1 MLWGWEH
8 LGLQLACF
16 CRSTVGG
23 GRQAGGKLGECCRLQ
38 RDDKGCCYKNSR
50 LNPHD
55 SAIYLSGEVPGFRKV
70 QRFLLNGVR
79 DG

>member
-1 MLWGWEH
+1 MLWGRDH

-23 GRQAGGKLGECCRLQ
+23 GRQAGDKLGEYCRPQ
-38 RDDKGCCYKNSR
+38 RDDKGYCYKNLR

-55 SAIYLSGEVPGFRKV
+55 SAIYLSGEVPCFRKV
-70 QRFLLNGVR
+70 PKVLA
-79 DG
+79 